1 MCTLVS
7 KTKTLPFRSDENGSL
22 TIFSL
27 FIFLLI
33 LMMSGMAVDMI
44 RHERMRV
51 DIQNTIDTAVV
62 AASSLTQAAQTEADV
77 DALVREYVEK
87 AGFDPS
93 IVTVESDLQRPE
105 GSEVVI
111 SRFVNARADFEIN
124 TVFMGLLGIEELTGG
139 AASGAS
145 EGQQLIE
152 IALVLDNSG
161 SMRGDKLAELKS
173 AAKEFVTTVLNNN
186 SPERTIISIVPYAG
200 QVHMSSDLKNRLNL
214 NTTSVDLNTDAQA
227 VLNPPVHPGAI
238 NAFVPGDTVSDC
250 ARFRDG
256 DFATRSV
263 ADGLEIELLA
273 NFAWRNDGNFS
284 TPAGVDR
291 WCNDVTLDMLVF
303 QNSETALH
311 DHIDLMEASG
321 WTAVDYGMNWGLG
334 LLDASFQDIAQG
346 MVDDNVVP
354 ASVAGSPVPFGTANV
369 LKYVVLMTD
378 GINTRQF
385 DLKDEFKSGPTRIW
399 YSEDQATVPD
409 PNDPNAPGNIVEF
422 NGFLVEMPD
431 APADQRWYVPGDP
444 TTNNDDQNV
453 ADLPADAVQWDHH
466 QLFERFN
473 PTDAADYFFGSSDP
487 AAFAA
492 YSEAINQDLGFSQ
505 ADTDLASICA
515 VARGTPGTDEADDIE
530 IYTIA
535 LEAPEAANN
544 LLAECSGRELN
555 HFNVVGAELSAAFNN
570 IATQITQ
577 LRLTQ

>member
-1 MCTLVS
+1 MRTLVS

-62 AASSLTQAAQTEADV
+62 AASSLTQAAQTEEDV
-77 DALVREYVEK
+77 NALVREYVEK

-105 GSEVVI
+105 GSDIVI

-139 AASGAS
+139 VASGAS

-161 SMRGDKLAELKS
+161 SMSGNKLAQLKS

-186 SPERTIISIVPYAG
+186 SPDRTVISIVPYAN
-200 QVHMSSDLKNRLNL
+200 QVHMGPDLMARLNL
-214 NTTSVDLNTDAQA
+214 DTTSVDLNTDAIA
-227 VLNPPVHPGAI
+227 VLNPPTHPGAI
-238 NAFVPGDTVSDC
+238 NAFIPGNTASDC
-250 ARFRDG
+250 ARFRDD

-263 ADGLEIELLA
+263 ADSLEIELLA
-273 NFAWRNDGNFS
+273 NFAFRNAGTFS
-284 TPAGVDR
+284 TPGANDL
-291 WCNDVTLDMLVF
+291 WCDDDTLDMLVF

-354 ASVAGSPVPFGTANV
+354 ASVAGSPVPFGTPNV

-378 GINTRQF
+378 GINTFQL

-399 YSEDQATVPD
+399 YSETQAGGPD
-409 PNDPNAPGNIVEF
+409 FDF
-422 NGFLVEMPD
+422 DGFLVEMPD
-431 APADQRWYVPGDP
+431 APANQRWYVPGDP
-444 TTNNDDQNV
+444 TTNSDDQNL
-453 ADLPADAVQWDHH
+453 ANLPADAVQWDHH
-466 QLFERFN
+466 QLFDRFN
-473 PTDAADYFFGSSDP
+473 PADAANYFFGNSDP
-487 AAFAA
+487 VAFAA
-492 YSEAINQDLGFSQ
+492 YSNAINQNLGHSK
-505 ADTDLASICA
+505 ADIDLASICS

-530 IYTIA
+530 IFTIA
-535 LEAPEAANN
+535 LEAPDAANT
-544 LLAECSGRELN
+544 LLAECSGKDAN
-555 HFNVVGAELSAAFNN
+555 HFNVVGAELSAAFNA